1 MANGVLGLG
10 SGQASALNSDLI
22 ERLKTAERK
31 SAVEPIETRIT
42 NITGEKETFSTVK
55 TKVSELLEALK
66 PFDLFVSGGV
76 TAFEQKSATTS
87 GDSVTFDAAD
97 LQALKKGITTV
108 SVSQLAQ
115 KDVYQSNAVD
125 ATTKDAVINAGTLSI
140 QAGSAT
146 AITFDTTN
154 KTYQQL
160 ADEITAKTGMN
171 ASVEQV
177 GTNDF
182 RLVIKSEESG
192 IDNKLTITGDA
203 SLALGYT
210 ATESTIDENGV
221 PTVKTITNSTNH
233 ILEAKNMIA
242 KVDGV
247 KYDVS
252 SNNITVDGLKITA
265 NKLGDSNIN
274 IAEDNTQVE
283 AQMKNFITKYNEL
296 VALVDTEV
304 FSAESKLADKSS
316 IRDILSQI
324 KSKLFGSYGD
334 SNDKSMFNYGVELD
348 KYGGLTLDS
357 TKFNKIVQED
367 ISSLKDLF
375 LGKAEKKG
383 LGTQL
388 KELLSDMSL
397 TGGVLDTYDKGIIA
411 RETKL
416 NSEKEKAEKALNVK
430 YEQLSLQFASYG
442 SLINQMESSFSG
454 LKMLIQQSTSG
465 N

>member
-22 ERLKTAERK
+22 EKLKTAERK

-66 PFDLFVSGGV
+66 PFDLFVSGGA
-76 TAFEQKSATTS
+76 TAFGQKSATTS

-108 SVSQLAQ
+108 SVSQLSQ

-125 ATTKDAVINAGTLSI
+125 TTTKDAVINSGMLSI
-140 QAGSAT
+140 KVGSAV
-146 AITFDTTN
+146 AEEFDTTN
-154 KTYQQL
+154 KTYKQL
-160 ADEITAKTGMN
+160 ADEITSKTGMN
-171 ASVEQV
+171 AAVEQV
-177 GTNDF
+177 GTNSF

-192 IDNKLTITGDA
+192 IDNKLTITGAA
-203 SLALGYT
+203 SQALGYT
-210 ATESTIDENGV
+210 TNGTAIST
-221 PTVKTITNSTNH
+221 SNH
-233 ILEAKNMIA
+233 ILEAKNMIT

-247 KYDVS
+247 EYNVS
-252 SNNITVDGLKITA
+252 SNNITVEGLKITA
-265 NKLGDSNIN
+265 NKIGDSTIN
-274 IAEDNTQVE
+274 IAEDNTKVE
-283 AQMKNFITKYNEL
+283 TQMKNFITKYNEL

-304 FSAESKLADKSS
+304 FSATSKLDDKASV
-316 IRDILSQI
+316 REVLSQI
-324 KSKLFGSYGD
+324 KSKLFGTYGD
-334 SNDKSMFNYGVELD
+334 SNDKSMFNYGIELD

-357 TKFNKIVQED
+357 TKFNKVVQED
-367 ISSLKDLF
+367 MSSLKDVF

-383 LGTQL
+383 VGTQL

-397 TGGVLDTYDKGIIA
+397 TGGILDTYDKGITI

-416 NSEKEKAEKALNVK
+416 NSEKEKAENALNAK
-430 YEQLSLQFASYG
+430 YEQLALQFASYG
-442 SLINQMESSFSG
+442 TLINQMESSFSG
-454 LKMLIQQSTSG
+454 LKMLIQQSNSG

>member
-22 ERLKTAERK
+22 EKLKTAERK
-31 SAVEPIETRIT
+31 SAVEPIEKRIK

-55 TKVSELLEALK
+55 TKVSELLESIK

-76 TAFEQKSATTS
+76 TAFGQKSATTS

-108 SVSQLAQ
+108 SVSQLSQ

-125 ATTKDAVINAGTLSI
+125 TTTKDAVINSGMLSI
-140 QAGSAT
+140 KAGSAV
-146 AITFDTTN
+146 AEEFDTTN
-154 KTYQQL
+154 KTYKQL
-160 ADEITAKTGMN
+160 ADEITSKTGMN
-171 ASVEQV
+171 AAVEQV
-177 GTNDF
+177 GTNSF

-192 IDNKLTITGDA
+192 IDNKLTITGAA
-203 SLALGYT
+203 SQALGYT
-210 ATESTIDENGV
+210 TNGTAIST
-221 PTVKTITNSTNH
+221 SNH
-233 ILEAKNMIA
+233 ILEAKNMIT

-247 KYDVS
+247 EYNVS
-252 SNNITVDGLKITA
+252 SNNITVEGLKITA
-265 NKLGDSNIN
+265 NKIGDSTIN
-274 IAEDNTQVE
+274 IAEDNTKVE
-283 AQMKNFITKYNEL
+283 TQMKNFITKYNEL

-304 FSAESKLADKSS
+304 FSATSKLDDKASV
-316 IRDILSQI
+316 REVLSQI
-324 KSKLFGSYGD
+324 KSKLFGTYGD
-334 SNDKSMFNYGVELD
+334 SNDKSMFNYGIELD

-357 TKFNKIVQED
+357 TKFNKVVQED
-367 ISSLKDLF
+367 MSSLKDVF

-383 LGTQL
+383 VGTQL

-397 TGGVLDTYDKGIIA
+397 TGGILDTYDKGITI

-416 NSEKEKAEKALNVK
+416 NSEKEKAENALNAK
-430 YEQLSLQFASYG
+430 YEQLALQFASYG
-442 SLINQMESSFSG
+442 TLINQMESSFSG

>member
-22 ERLKTAERK
+22 EKLKTAERK
-31 SAVEPIETRIT
+31 SAVEPIEKRIK

-55 TKVSELLEALK
+55 TKVSELLESIK

-76 TAFEQKSATTS
+76 TAFGQKSATTS

-108 SVSQLAQ
+108 SVSQLSQ

-125 ATTKDAVINAGTLSI
+125 TTTKDAVINSGMLSI
-140 QAGSAT
+140 KVGSAV
-146 AITFDTTN
+146 AEEFDTTN
-154 KTYQQL
+154 KTYKQL
-160 ADEITAKTGMN
+160 ADEITSKTGMN
-171 ASVEQV
+171 AAVEQV
-177 GTNDF
+177 GTNSF

-192 IDNKLTITGDA
+192 IDNKLTITGAA
-203 SLALGYT
+203 SQALGYT
-210 ATESTIDENGV
+210 TNGTAIST
-221 PTVKTITNSTNH
+221 SNH
-233 ILEAKNMIA
+233 ILEAKNMIT

-247 KYDVS
+247 EYNVS
-252 SNNITVDGLKITA
+252 SNNITVEGLKITA
-265 NKLGDSNIN
+265 NKIGDSTIN
-274 IAEDNTQVE
+274 IAEDNTKVE
-283 AQMKNFITKYNEL
+283 TQMKNFITKYNEL

-304 FSAESKLADKSS
+304 FSATSKLDDKASV
-316 IRDILSQI
+316 REVLSQI
-324 KSKLFGSYGD
+324 KSKLFGTYGD
-334 SNDKSMFNYGVELD
+334 SNDKSMFNYGIELD

-357 TKFNKIVQED
+357 TKFNKVVQED
-367 ISSLKDLF
+367 MSSLKDVF

-383 LGTQL
+383 VGTQL

-397 TGGVLDTYDKGIIA
+397 TGGILDTYDKGITI

-416 NSEKEKAEKALNVK
+416 NSEKEKAENALNAK
-430 YEQLSLQFASYG
+430 YEQLALQFASYG
-442 SLINQMESSFSG
+442 TLINQMESSFSG
-454 LKMLIQQSTSG
+454 LKMLIQQSNSG

>member
-22 ERLKTAERK
+22 EKLKTAERK
-31 SAVEPIETRIT
+31 SAVEPIEKRIK

-55 TKVSELLEALK
+55 TKVSELLESIK

-76 TAFEQKSATTS
+76 TAFGQKSATTS

-108 SVSQLAQ
+108 SVSQLSQ

-125 ATTKDAVINAGTLSI
+125 TTTKDAVINSGMLSI
-140 QAGSAT
+140 KVGSAV
-146 AITFDTTN
+146 AEEFDTTN
-154 KTYQQL
+154 KTYKQL
-160 ADEITAKTGMN
+160 ADEITSKTGMN
-171 ASVEQV
+171 AAVEQV
-177 GTNDF
+177 GTNSF

-192 IDNKLTITGDA
+192 IDNKLTITGAA
-203 SLALGYT
+203 SQALGYT
-210 ATESTIDENGV
+210 TNGTAIST
-221 PTVKTITNSTNH
+221 SNH
-233 ILEAKNMIA
+233 ILEAKNMIT

-247 KYDVS
+247 EYNVS
-252 SNNITVDGLKITA
+252 SNNITVEGLKITA
-265 NKLGDSNIN
+265 NKIGDSTIN
-274 IAEDNTQVE
+274 IAEDNTKVE
-283 AQMKNFITKYNEL
+283 TQMKNFITKYNEL

-304 FSAESKLADKSS
+304 FSATSKLDDKASV
-316 IRDILSQI
+316 REVLSQI
-324 KSKLFGSYGD
+324 KSKLFGTYGD
-334 SNDKSMFNYGVELD
+334 SNDKSMFNYGIELD

-357 TKFNKIVQED
+357 TKFNKVVQED
-367 ISSLKDLF
+367 MSSLKDVF

-383 LGTQL
+383 VGTQL

-397 TGGVLDTYDKGIIA
+397 TGGILDTYDKGITT

-416 NSEKEKAEKALNVK
+416 NSEKEKAENALNAK
-430 YEQLSLQFASYG
+430 YEQLALQFASYG
-442 SLINQMESSFSG
+442 TLINQMESSFSG
-454 LKMLIQQSTSG
+454 LKMLIQQSNSG

>member
-22 ERLKTAERK
+22 EKLKTAERK
-31 SAVEPIETRIT
+31 SAVEPIEKRIK

-55 TKVSELLEALK
+55 TKVSELLESIK

-76 TAFEQKSATTS
+76 TAFGQKSATTS

-108 SVSQLAQ
+108 SVSQLSQ

-125 ATTKDAVINAGTLSI
+125 TTTKDAVINSGMLSI
-140 QAGSAT
+140 KAGSAV
-146 AITFDTTN
+146 AEEFDTTN
-154 KTYQQL
+154 KTYKQL
-160 ADEITAKTGMN
+160 ADEITSKTGMN
-171 ASVEQV
+171 AAVEQV
-177 GTNDF
+177 GTNSF

-192 IDNKLTITGDA
+192 IDNKLTITGAA
-203 SLALGYT
+203 SQALGYT
-210 ATESTIDENGV
+210 TNGTAIST
-221 PTVKTITNSTNH
+221 SNH
-233 ILEAKNMIA
+233 ILEAKNMIT

-247 KYDVS
+247 EYNVS
-252 SNNITVDGLKITA
+252 SNNITVEGLKITA
-265 NKLGDSNIN
+265 NKIGDSTIN
-274 IAEDNTQVE
+274 IAEDNTKVE
-283 AQMKNFITKYNEL
+283 TQMKNFITKYNEL

-304 FSAESKLADKSS
+304 FSATSKLDDKASV
-316 IRDILSQI
+316 REVLSQI
-324 KSKLFGSYGD
+324 KSKLFGTYGD
-334 SNDKSMFNYGVELD
+334 SNDKSMFNYGIELD

-357 TKFNKIVQED
+357 TKFNKVVQED
-367 ISSLKDLF
+367 MSSLKDVF

-383 LGTQL
+383 VGTQL

-397 TGGVLDTYDKGIIA
+397 TGGILDTYDKGITI

-416 NSEKEKAEKALNVK
+416 NSEKEKAENALNAK
-430 YEQLSLQFASYG
+430 YEQLALQFASYG
-442 SLINQMESSFSG
+442 TLINQMESSFSG
-454 LKMLIQQSTSG
+454 LKMLIQQSNSG